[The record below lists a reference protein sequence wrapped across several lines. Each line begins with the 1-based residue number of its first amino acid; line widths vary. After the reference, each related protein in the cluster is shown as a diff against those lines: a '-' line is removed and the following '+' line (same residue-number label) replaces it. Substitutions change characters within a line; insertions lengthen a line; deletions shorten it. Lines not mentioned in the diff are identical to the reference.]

1 MPSHSLLLMRVCVFY
16 VRICG
21 VLNVL
26 SDMYWLCGF
35 ARTRN
40 RKRLSERVLL
50 CFCAAQPLQSPWFWR
65 LICHA
70 LTLSSS
76 ITAWMTPGSAHSG
89 LGHKLR
95 QYPCARPQTCAQC
108 HDWCHSPG
116 AWSCFSRT
124 SLNGSVRSHIS
135 STSFLKGKHD
145 SLCCPRCEIHLQYP
159 CLFPSLYHSVVPEG
173 PSVHW
178 RSRAAPAWNPQ
189 HCPLWNRVR
198 PS

>member
-1 MPSHSLLLMRVCVFY
+1 
-16 VRICG
+16 
-21 VLNVL
+21 
-26 SDMYWLCGF
+26 MYWATCIDSVDSLAHGIGKDYL
-35 ARTRN
+35 R
-40 RKRLSERVLL
+40 EWL

-65 LICHA
+65 LRCHA

-76 ITAWMTPGSAHSG
+76 ISAWMTPGSAHSG

-124 SLNGSVRSHIS
+124 SLNGSVSSHIS

-145 SLCCPRCEIHLQYP
+145 SLCCLRCGIHLQYP
-159 CLFPSLYHSVVPEG
+159 CLVSLSLCGARG
-173 PSVHW
+173 PVCSLKIKSCSCMESPTLPFVK
-178 RSRAAPAWNPQ
+178 S
-189 HCPLWNRVR
+189 C
-198 PS
+198 